1 MGKLIVVPTP
11 LGNLQDL
18 SSRVIETLKTA
29 DLIACEDTRT
39 TGRLLKHLDSKV
51 NTVSYHMHNEESR
64 SGEILQLLRDGKTVA
79 LVSDAGMP
87 GISDPGH
94 VLIEKALG
102 EGHALSV
109 IPGPSAFVTALV
121 GSGLPTDRFTF
132 IGFLDKNRT
141 KRRHEL
147 EEVKAARETLIFY
160 EAPHRL
166 KEFLRLLHEVL
177 GDRRIS
183 LCRELTKLYEEYER
197 GRVSEIIS
205 RYQDKEPRG
214 EYVIVVE
221 GKTLAEIRLETE
233 AYLATLTIEEHVK
246 NLMAQGMSKM
256 EAVKAAARE
265 RGLKKNEIYML
276 VNHL

>member
-11 LGNLQDL
+11 LGNLGDL

-29 DLIACEDTRT
+29 DIIACEDTRT

-102 EGHALSV
+102 EGHDLSV

-166 KEFLRLLHEVL
+166 KEFLNLLHEVL
-177 GDRRIS
+177 GDRRVS
-183 LCRELTKLYEEYER
+183 LCRELTKFYEEYER
-197 GRVSEIIS
+197 GRVSELIR

-246 NLMAQGMSKM
+246 DLMAQGMSKM

>member
-29 DLIACEDTRT
+29 DIIACEDTRT

-197 GRVSEIIS
+197 GRVSELIS
-205 RYQDKEPRG
+205 RYSDKEPRG

-233 AYLATLTIEEHVK
+233 TYLATLTIEEHVK
-246 NLMAQGMSKM
+246 SLMAQGMSKM